1 MSARQDADL
10 DGDLAYIFEAAAVH
24 AHTLFDDP
32 LADAV
37 LELFVEELAQDVGVV
52 GESLPELGDHLF
64 AQLVSA
70 RLASGFVSTEGG
82 AVEAPL
88 MLRIVGSFSWSTDR
102 TVETTCMSRRKPS
115 GKSGRSGRSVS
126 LEARMAVS
134 LGRPSRRMNAPGIL
148 PAA

>member
-64 AQLVSA
+64 AQLVGA

-82 AVEAPL
+82 AVEAEGQVL
-88 MLRIVGSFSWSTDR
+88 AYDLGD
-102 TVETTCMSRRKPS
+102 
-115 GKSGRSGRSVS
+115 
-126 LEARMAVS
+126 
-134 LGRPSRRMNAPGIL
+134 LGRVYGRRVLALRLADLALQLELAGADL
-148 PAA
+148 ADRQARHVQGLEHRLLADALD